1 VITVQNPTTAL
12 YELPPTTVVTLA
24 YAPCPVCARTNF
36 NHPRHRS
43 YHVAKCEREAQAAD
57 EPELR
62 YREFLKDAAALASDP
77 VALYNTQTAIAR
89 MSRRCQPWVEEV

>member
-1 VITVQNPTTAL
+1 MITAPDSTLAL

-62 YREFLKDAAALASDP
+62 YREFLRDAALIASDP
-77 VALYNTQTAIAR
+77 VALYNAQTAMAR